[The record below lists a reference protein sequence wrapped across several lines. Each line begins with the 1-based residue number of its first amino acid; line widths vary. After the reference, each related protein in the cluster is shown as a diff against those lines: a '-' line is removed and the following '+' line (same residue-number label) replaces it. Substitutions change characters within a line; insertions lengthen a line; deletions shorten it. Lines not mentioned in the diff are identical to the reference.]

1 MTGKRSSSS
10 TKKKKKATGI
20 DENDED
26 YVDISNPNA
35 GKKLRIG
42 RKMRRLPKDGHVRTF
57 EELAAIKRKAEK
69 EKARLANKQKHKRG
83 GKGKKS
89 KKNYNK

>member
-1 MTGKRSSSS
+1 MTSKRSS
-10 TKKKKKATGI
+10 KKRAKGI

-26 YVDISNPNA
+26 FVDISNPNA

-69 EKARLANKQKHKRG
+69 EKARLASKQQHKRG
-83 GKGKKS
+83 SKGKK
-89 KKNYNK
+89 K

>member
-1 MTGKRSSSS
+1 MGKGKKKQMINKRSS
-10 TKKKKKATGI
+10 KKKEKRI

-42 RKMRRLPKDGHVRTF
+42 RKMRRLSKDGHVRTF

-69 EKARLANKQKHKRG
+69 EKTRLANKQQHKRG
-83 GKGKKS
+83 GKGRKK
-89 KKNYNK
+89 